1 VNYLAHLYLSEA
13 TVESRLG
20 NFLGDFVRGEERQ
33 RIDPALEAGIVRHH
47 RIDAYT
53 DDHPQTMIS
62 RRRIDRVKY
71 RHLGGVLVD
80 VFYDHFLAKH
90 WATYHDQPLDDFAQE
105 IYSTFRAY
113 HGYLPRM
120 ARFVIRRMTEE
131 RRLESYREVNGI
143 EEALH
148 RIAYRMRRP
157 DIIVGAVEELTANY
171 EGFEEDFRLFFPDLI
186 AHITGGNSTP

>member
-1 VNYLAHLYLSEA
+1 MNYLAHLYLSDN

-33 RIDPALEAGIVRHH
+33 RVDAALEAGIARHH
-47 RIDAYT
+47 RIDSYT
-53 DDHPQTMIS
+53 DRHPQTKIS
-62 RRRIDRVKY
+62 MQRIDRVKY
-71 RHLGGVLVD
+71 RHLAGVLVD

-90 WATYHDQPLDDFAQE
+90 WAAYSDQPLDDFAQD
-105 IYSTFRAY
+105 IYASFRAY

-131 RRLESYREVNGI
+131 RRLESYREVRGI

-157 DIIVGAVEELTANY
+157 DIIVGAVQELTANY
-171 EGFEEDFRLFFPDLI
+171 EGLEADFAIFFPDLI
-186 AHITGGNSTP
+186 AHMADTP